1 MALADFMQ
9 LGGTHLHTHYS
20 NQGELSLYHRL
31 LEVSPVFTPLA
42 WSWKKLPFYI
52 LESECISLKLSQK
65 NCSLRERREQDYL
78 WKYKAI
84 EGEIEDAYDALLRSR
99 YRQYYTLAET
109 QFMIES

>member
-9 LGGTHLHTHYS
+9 LGGTHLHAHYS

-31 LEVSPVFTPLA
+31 LEVSPVSTPLA

-65 NCSLRERREQDYL
+65 KLFTERRERDYL

-99 YRQYYTLAET
+99 YR
-109 QFMIES
+109 